1 MAPKMGANLILF
13 LKFFAERR
21 ICEKRAG
28 TRARTLPSKFKG
40 GKKSAENA
48 PLQAH
53 VLRPLFFE
61 RQNAKIC
68 KNGPQKGSQNVTVF
82 RGRALLGH
90 LRGHSLVFNTKH
102 EAKVL
107 QKWRQGSKS
116 DSKKGLKMRKSDS
129 QRGSRKALNKTSL
142 DWTKIK
148 RIRRE
153 LSKF

>member
-1 MAPKMGANLILF
+1 MGPNLTIL
-13 LKFFAERR
+13 LYFFAERR

-40 GKKSAENA
+40 FRKSAENA

-53 VLRPLFFE
+53 VLQPLFFE

-68 KNGPQKGSQNVTVF
+68 KNGPQKGSQKVTVF

-90 LRGHSLVFNTKH
+90 LRRHSLVFNTTN

-107 QKWRQGSKS
+107 QK
-116 DSKKGLKMRKSDS
+116 
-129 QRGSRKALNKTSL
+129 
-142 DWTKIK
+142 
-148 RIRRE
+148 
-153 LSKF
+153 